1 MSPDATVAWFR
12 AWGRATRFAFVV
24 AAAALSPSS
33 YTPRLRATALKQLY
47 FTVWQ
52 VFVPFLLFSALF
64 SLVITDITI
73 QAARGYGL
81 GIYALELVF
90 RVLVLEFL
98 PLLTA
103 FFVALRSG
111 SAIGTEVALM
121 RVSGELEAMREGGSD
136 ALEREFL
143 PRVLAAAIS
152 VFALTVMSSTIA
164 LAAAYYSMY
173 GLSPWGFGEYTRTV
187 AQVFDPPQLTAFVL
201 KTVVFGLMVAVIPI
215 AAGLGASRDVKSAPV
230 AVLGGMVR
238 LFFALGLIEVLSL
251 AVKYV

>member
-1 MSPDATVAWFR
+1 MSPDAALAWLR
-12 AWGRATRFAFVV
+12 AWGRATRFAFVA
-24 AAAALSPSS
+24 AAAALSPST
-33 YTPRLRATALKQLY
+33 YTPRLRATAIKQLY

-52 VFVPFLLFSALF
+52 VFMPFLLFSALF

-73 QAARGYGL
+73 QTARGYGL

-90 RVLVLEFL
+90 RVLVLEVL

-103 FFVALRSG
+103 LFVALRSG
-111 SAIGTEVALM
+111 SVIGTEVALM
-121 RVSGELEAMREGGSD
+121 RVSGELEAMRESGIE

-152 VFALTVMSSTIA
+152 VFSLTVMSGTIA

-173 GLSPWGFGEYTRTV
+173 GMSPWGFGEYTRTV
-187 AQVFDPPQLTAFVL
+187 AQVFSPPQLTAFVL
-201 KTVVFGLMVAVIPI
+201 KTIVFGLAVAVIPI
-215 AAGLGASRDVKSAPV
+215 AAGLGATREMKSAPV